1 MRCEA
6 NTRCHNKLKYSKYKM
21 RPLPAMLLDMAGVS
35 RREER
40 EEGLSPMSRETF
52 GGGGGLGE
60 R

>member
-1 MRCEA
+1 MCET
-6 NTRCHNKLKYSKYKM
+6 NTRCHNKLKYTKCKKGPS
-21 RPLPAMLLDMAGVS
+21 PAMLLDMAGVS

-60 R
+60 G